1 MPNAVTTTDCFLEQ
15 ISGQLA
21 EQNALLGELVAVLR
35 PEPPA
40 EPESTAAPDDKP
52 AAKPAKKA
60 AAKKATTRRTVDG
73 T

>member
-1 MPNAVTTTDCFLEQ
+1 MPHAVTTTDVFLEQ

-35 PEPPA
+35 PEPPV
-40 EPESTAAPDDKP
+40 EPEP
-52 AAKPAKKA
+52 AAKPATKKA

>member
-1 MPNAVTTTDCFLEQ
+1 MPHAVTAADVFLEQ
-15 ISGQLA
+15 ITGQLA

-40 EPESTAAPDDKP
+40 EPELA
-52 AAKPAKKA
+52 AAKPATKKA

>member
-1 MPNAVTTTDCFLEQ
+1 MPHAITAGDQFLEQ
-15 ISGQLA
+15 ISSQLA

-40 EPESTAAPDDKP
+40 EDKP
-52 AAKPAKKA
+52 AATPDAKPATKKA
-60 AAKKATTRRTVDG
+60 AAKKSSTRRKVDG